1 MRCRTRALTLF
12 FALLPEDAFLVKEL
26 VRRQWAMGWAVVNCL
41 TRRVVHPASLPLGS
55 CLTVRVMISSSEAV
69 VLMPLSSAIA
79 SY

>member
-1 MRCRTRALTLF
+1 MRFRTRALTLF

-41 TRRVVHPASLPLGS
+41 TRRVVILASVSWDS
-55 CLTVRVMISSSEAV
+55 CLTVLATSLSSEAV
-69 VLMPLSSAIA
+69 MLMPLSSAIA